1 MSWGVFD
8 DDWERRK
15 IDGDKSMNE
24 VSDKSKV
31 CFDDRSGIGHKYRLN
46 LSILMFTY
54 DLRSD
59 IRSMSC
65 WLNDRPGS
73 A

>member
-24 VSDKSKV
+24 VSDKSKR
-31 CFDDRSGIGHKYRLN
+31 CFDGSVRNRAQVQVESFNFDVH
-46 LSILMFTY
+46 
-54 DLRSD
+54 
-59 IRSMSC
+59 IRSSVRHSINE
-65 WLNDRPGS
+65 LL
-73 A
+73 AQ